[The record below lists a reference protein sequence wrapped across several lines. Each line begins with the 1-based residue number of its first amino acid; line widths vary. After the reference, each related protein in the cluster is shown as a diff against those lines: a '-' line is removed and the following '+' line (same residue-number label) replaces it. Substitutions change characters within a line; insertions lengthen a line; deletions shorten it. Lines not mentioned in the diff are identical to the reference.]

1 MTILKELACAKINL
15 SIDVLGIRPDGYHEV
30 EMVMQSV
37 DLCDEL
43 YFSARADGKILLLCE
58 SPVTGDPE
66 DNLVMLAARLL
77 QNRYDV
83 NEGADI
89 RLLKKIPV
97 RAGLG
102 GGSSDAAATLRGLN
116 SLWDI
121 GLTPDVLEHLAAELG
136 SDVPYCIRGGTAF
149 ASGRGE
155 KVRPLPSFGDWEL
168 LLIKPAFGLS
178 TPEVYGEFDRREQRA
193 RFASRIIEDHLRSKD
208 SGGTSFS
215 ILHTLFHN
223 DLQAVSCA
231 MRPEVGQLILDLEN
245 RGAVA
250 LMSGSG
256 PTVMGFFSSAEER
269 DIACAEYLG
278 TGYQCHLVQTIL

>member
-1 MTILKELACAKINL
+1 MTLLKELACAKINL

-43 YFSARADGKILLLCE
+43 HLSAREDGEIRLICE
-58 SPVTGDPE
+58 PSVTGNPE
-66 DNLVMLAARLL
+66 DNLVMRAARLL
-77 QNRYDV
+77 QNRYAV
-83 NEGADI
+83 NVGADL
-89 RLLKKIPV
+89 RLSKKIPV
-97 RAGLG
+97 QAGLG
-102 GGSSDAAATLRGLN
+102 GGSSDAAAALRGLN
-116 SLWDI
+116 LLWDL
-121 GLTPDVLEHLAAELG
+121 GLTLDVLEELAAELG

-155 KVRPLPSFGDWEL
+155 KVRPLPSFGCWEL

-193 RFASRIIEDHLRSKD
+193 HFASRTMEDHLTLNGV
-208 SGGTSFS
+208 GGTAFS
-215 ILHTLFHN
+215 ILPTLLHN

-231 MRPEVGQLILDLEN
+231 LRPEVGQLILDLEN

-256 PTVMGFFSSAEER
+256 PTVMGFFSSSEER
-269 DIACAEYLG
+269 ESACADYLG
-278 TGYQCHLVQTIL
+278 AGYQCHLVQTIL